1 MKNNKK
7 GSLLIGITLLSIV
20 LLIIMMSIFNLNR
33 KDAELITMKGDKEK
47 SFQASN
53 VGLRLAAKDIEDKI
67 AKKIDDDED
76 ITWSQLYNL
85 EGHKSKEVLKQ
96 ENEIHIKKDTDYDNY
111 TYKYDYE
118 KGKITAKGTYN
129 HKKSF
134 GKEKDDTNSHT
145 TLTANYIMDYVGIQA
160 GTINEYVTKKD
171 NDFSAPGIKAI
182 YSYET
187 QYPMRPWINLYNYK
201 IKEEDNQN
209 RDVKE
214 YVNRITNKESKT
226 KTEDILSNGYVTKY
240 PAPVGLYDFLN
251 NDDKINLVDKIFDMC
266 SALELKEL
274 DSENNKLFVD
284 DNLSSSTMVFKA
296 EGREEKEQLRKGF
309 IANLLG
315 AITNISK
322 ILYRK
327 AKIHIKVYD
336 TFGGFLSNTQYGNGV
351 AENLG
356 LNPNKPEQIA
366 HCLKRVRAR
375 DEYGNLLKDDKGNYV
390 YERALYKLVLD
401 NNDNDDTDKLD
412 DKTYEKMENSESKR
426 LTTDDSDKKIYRLV
440 GRNIMLI
447 PLKSTVVIDGDLILE
462 PTEKNKKYYKTVYDL
477 NKDEQKNSANYSP
490 DIVNGKI
497 GDNLDMKRT
506 YPVLFVTGNLIVNG
520 SIKGIGTV
528 ISMKNIIINDFP
540 YEKPDISQVCKFKS
554 GLKDKDEYK
563 KYYEDLEKGAIIIHA
578 NNNLVLNTI
587 NLNQYLNLIDMSRLE
602 MNKQNIKGKN
612 KQEDYGESDKDSNGE
627 IEIDLEA
634 GDKLPNN
641 FTIISNSEAAAEE
654 DDPPTSPDDSDSGAD
669 NGEPPNQYVSGGGS
683 SQRTAET
690 K

>member
-1 MKNNKK
+1 M
-7 GSLLIGITLLSIV
+7 
-20 LLIIMMSIFNLNR
+20 
-33 KDAELITMKGDKEK
+33 
-47 SFQASN
+47 
-53 VGLRLAAKDIEDKI
+53 
-67 AKKIDDDED
+67 
-76 ITWSQLYNL
+76 
-85 EGHKSKEVLKQ
+85 
-96 ENEIHIKKDTDYDNY
+96 
-111 TYKYDYE
+111 
-118 KGKITAKGTYN
+118 
-129 HKKSF
+129 
-134 GKEKDDTNSHT
+134 
-145 TLTANYIMDYVGIQA
+145 
-160 GTINEYVTKKD
+160 
-171 NDFSAPGIKAI
+171 
-182 YSYET
+182 
-187 QYPMRPWINLYNYK
+187 
-201 IKEEDNQN
+201 
-209 RDVKE
+209 
-214 YVNRITNKESKT
+214 
-226 KTEDILSNGYVTKY
+226 
-240 PAPVGLYDFLN
+240 
-251 NDDKINLVDKIFDMC
+251 
-266 SALELKEL
+266 
-274 DSENNKLFVD
+274 
-284 DNLSSSTMVFKA
+284 
-296 EGREEKEQLRKGF
+296 
-309 IANLLG
+309 
-315 AITNISK
+315 
-322 ILYRK
+322 
-327 AKIHIKVYD
+327 
-336 TFGGFLSNTQYGNGV
+336 
-351 AENLG
+351 
-356 LNPNKPEQIA
+356 
-366 HCLKRVRAR
+366 
-375 DEYGNLLKDDKGNYV
+375 
-390 YERALYKLVLD
+390 YKLVLD

-669 NGEPPNQYVSGGGS
+669 NGEHQNQYVSGGGS